1 MKNKHF
7 AKLSAVMIAM
17 ILAVNGGFAMAED
30 SPSAE
35 PPAVQEAPA
44 QVQESAPAPVV
55 ETPVET
61 PAPVVETP
69 VETPAPVVTEPAA
82 IPEPAATDPE
92 PAQTVEPETDETQQN
107 EQPAAEEG
115 AGETPAEETQEASP
129 EEEEQAESP
138 EEQSQAQTDDQASAS
153 TDDAKQTKTD
163 DSKETKEPEKE
174 KPFTGSAS
182 VTKITTGKLYFGET
196 AVLKAKVIGANKKYT
211 LRWQTKKG
219 LEPWKTITN
228 NTKYIVNGK
237 NLSVKLDK
245 TDTGREYRAVLLVT
259 EDKETNQYNSASF
272 VFNGVTEKPKAED
285 DEKVEETTTEE
296 ETEEAAETEEETAEE
311 DEFYEEND
319 TETEEGYT
327 DGDDEYEE
335 EVEETVEEE
344 KEDNTEEKD
353 STEETETT
361 ETTEEKELA
370 EESEESETETT
381 EQTTAETI
389 QDINVHAVWDGG
401 EAGIGNDITFYVVL
415 NGYEGTDYQIQ
426 WQHSEDNENWED
438 ILGADEKSYTVTAT
452 EDNCRDY
459 WRAKVTATSNQ

>member
-69 VETPAPVVTEPAA
+69 VETPAPVVTEPTA

-92 PAQTVEPETDETQQN
+92 PTQTVEPGTDETQQN

-138 EEQSQAQTDDQASAS
+138 EEQSQDHTDDQTSAS

-182 VTKITTGKLYFGET
+182 VVKITAGKLYFGDT
-196 AVLKAKVIGANKKYT
+196 AVLKAKVAGANKVYT
-211 LRWQTKKG
+211 IRWQTRKG
-219 LEPWKTITN
+219 GAWKTITN

-237 NLSVKLDK
+237 VLSVRLDK

-259 EDKETNQYNSASF
+259 EDKKINQYNSSSF
-272 VFNGVTEKPKAED
+272 VFGGITEKPKAED
-285 DEKVEETTTEE
+285 EEKVEETTTEE
-296 ETEEAAETEEETAEE
+296 ETEEAAETEEEAEEE

-319 TETEEGYT
+319 AETEEGYT

-335 EVEETVEEE
+335 ETVEE
-344 KEDNTEEKD
+344 DNTAETD
-353 STEETETT
+353 NTDETETT
-361 ETTEEKELA
+361 ETTEETETA
-370 EESEESETETT
+370 EENEEAETETP

-389 QDINVHAVWDGG
+389 QDISIHAVWNGG

-415 NGYEGTDYQIQ
+415 NGYEGTDFQIQ
-426 WQHSEDNENWED
+426 WQHSEDNANWED
-438 ILGADEKSYTVTAT
+438 IPGADKKSYTVTAT

-459 WRAKVTATSNQ
+459 WRAKVTATSNE